1 MLTMAYTPGVIEEC
15 VALVI
20 PVLQKRGLFSTE
32 YRGET
37 LREVLREHVTSA
49 S

>member
-1 MLTMAYTPGVIEEC
+1 MLTMAYTPGVIEEF

-20 PVLQKRGLFSTE
+20 PVLQKRGLFRTE

-37 LREVLREHVTSA
+37 LREVLRAEV
-49 S
+49 